1 MKTSKALIG
10 YCGLY
15 CGDCPAYKREIP
27 DLARDLRKKLR
38 ESRVDRA
45 SPFLAKVHK
54 GYKNYKQFDEVL
66 GLLMNMRCK
75 KVCRERVKAP
85 ACEMRK
91 CCLEKGIGHCGF
103 CGLLPCKE
111 LAEFVPDDRPGCE
124 PGYHIRELRR
134 RVEIGT
140 EAWLKE
146 QQDKWETA

>member
-15 CGDCPAYKREIP
+15 CGDCPGYKGEIP

-66 GLLMNMRCK
+66 GLLMKMHCK
-75 KVCRERVKAP
+75 KICRERVKAP
-85 ACEMRK
+85 ACEIRK
-91 CCLEKGIGHCGF
+91 CCLEKGIQGCWE
-103 CGLLPCKE
+103 CE
-111 LAEFVPDDRPGCE
+111 EFETCNKPD
-124 PGYHIRELRR
+124 
-134 RVEIGT
+134 
-140 EAWLKE
+140 WLKPIHGDAHIKNMRRIKR
-146 QQDKWETA
+146 QGMNGFLKGKRDW